1 MGKRAK
7 SASATA
13 RAPEMG
19 DCYEP
24 DGFQARAAVGDAAR
38 HRLGAVPAHQ
48 ARPFGSA
55 VTIRLPR

>member
-1 MGKRAK
+1 
-7 SASATA
+7 
-13 RAPEMG
+13 MG

-24 DGFQARAAVGDAAR
+24 DGFQARAAGGDAAR
-38 HRLGAVPAHQ
+38 HRLGAVQAHQ